1 MSCHPPRV
9 TWTGKTK
16 NKKNNNNNEEEKKKT
31 EQEKKKE
38 KKKKA
43 VLMQSL
49 TVSVELTALK
59 AYIHYKL
66 TQHTHKTHEC
76 V

>member
-16 NKKNNNNNEEEKKKT
+16 NKKNNNNEEEKKKT
-31 EQEKKKE
+31 EQEKRKKRR
-38 KKKKA
+38 KKT

-49 TVSVELTALK
+49 IVSVQLKALK
-59 AYIHYKL
+59 QSIYTLQTY
-66 TQHTHKTHEC
+66 TTHS
-76 V
+76 

>member
-38 KKKKA
+38 KKKSCSYA
-43 VLMQSL
+43 EPNCLSGAHG
-49 TVSVELTALK
+49 S
-59 AYIHYKL
+59 
-66 TQHTHKTHEC
+66 
-76 V
+76 

>member
-38 KKKKA
+38 KKRKSCSYA
-43 VLMQSL
+43 EPNCLSGADG
-49 TVSVELTALK
+49 S
-59 AYIHYKL
+59 
-66 TQHTHKTHEC
+66 
-76 V
+76 